1 MKRPPRHLGIVGNR
15 GKDGV
20 RALLP
25 PLVRWIRAQ
34 GRDVSLEQSLVRGI
48 SSLGR
53 GVTLDRLVRR
63 VDAILV
69 LGGDGTLLHA
79 ARAACEA
86 GVPVLGVNLGG
97 LGFLTETAQES
108 LYPALT
114 RVFAGE
120 YSIERRMM
128 VEARVRRVPRAGA
141 GRGNGG
147 TARAK
152 GSGSV
157 WISTG
162 LNDAVIHPSDR
173 SRVIA
178 IDVMIGKKSVGTL
191 IGDGLIVATPT
202 GSTAYSLSAGG
213 PIVRPTIEAL
223 LATPISPHTLAWR
236 PLLVGARETL
246 SLRLQSGHPRANL
259 TLDGQVTR
267 ALSPDDEIQIRRAPR
282 QAPLIVFE
290 RDSFYD
296 VLRTKLAWAAEPRRA
311 RSEP

>member
-1 MKRPPRHLGIVGNR
+1 MKRPPRRLGIVGNR

-20 RALLP
+20 VSLLP

-34 GRDVSLEQSLVRGI
+34 GREVSLERSLATGVPGVGRGVSLEQ
-48 SSLGR
+48 
-53 GVTLDRLVRR
+53 LVRR
-63 VDAILV
+63 VDALLV

-79 ARAACEA
+79 SRAASAA

-114 RVFAGE
+114 RVFAGS
-120 YSIERRMM
+120 YLIERRMM
-128 VEARVRRVPRAGA
+128 VEARIRRVDRPTARRGTRRATRAAA
-141 GRGNGG
+141 GVWTG
-147 TARAK
+147 TA
-152 GSGSV
+152 
-157 WISTG
+157 
-162 LNDAVIHPSDR
+162 LNDAVVHPSDR

-178 IDVMIGKKSVGTL
+178 IDVSIGKKSVGTL

-223 LATPISPHTLAWR
+223 IATPISPHTLAWR

-246 SLRLQSGHPRANL
+246 SLRLRAGHPRANL

-267 ALSPDDEIQIRRAPR
+267 AVSPADEVLVRRGPR
-282 QAPLIVFE
+282 SVSLIVFE

-296 VLRTKLAWAAEPRRA
+296 VLHTKLAWASEPRAVRTD
-311 RSEP
+311 R

>member
-1 MKRPPRHLGIVGNR
+1 MRRAPRHLGIVGNR
-15 GKDGV
+15 GKGGV

-34 GRDVSLEQSLVRGI
+34 GREVSLEQSLVRGI
-48 SSLGR
+48 PGLGR
-53 GVTLDRLVRR
+53 GVSLERLVRK

-69 LGGDGTLLHA
+69 LGGDGTLLNA

-114 RVFAGE
+114 RVFAGSF
-120 YSIERRMM
+120 SIERRMM
-128 VEARVRRVPRAGA
+128 VQARVRRAHAIG
-141 GRGNGG
+141 GRSG
-147 TARAK
+147 TARGA
-152 GSGSV
+152 
-157 WISTG
+157 WTWTG
-162 LNDAVIHPSDR
+162 AALNDAVIHPSDR

-178 IDVMIGKKSVGTL
+178 IDVSIGKKPVGTL

-236 PLLVGARETL
+236 PLLVGGGETL
-246 SLRLQSGHPRANL
+246 SLRLRAGHPRANL
-259 TLDGQVTR
+259 TLDGQITR
-267 ALSPDDEIQIRRAPR
+267 AVSPDDEIQVRRAPR
-282 QAPLIVFE
+282 HTPLIVFE
-290 RDSFYD
+290 RDAFYD
-296 VLRTKLAWAAEPRRA
+296 VLRTKLAWAAEPRVA
-311 RSEP
+311 RTDR